1 MRGKE
6 KRCGDSRAGG
16 NEKEEGDLR
25 SVQNETVSDCNSI
38 GSSDFQRG
46 IRLGMGMSEC
56 MRCKEWDVG

>member
-25 SVQNETVSDCNSI
+25 SVQNETVSDC
-38 GSSDFQRG
+38 RG